1 MPLSQILSLCK
12 MDKKAHFMTFITLF
26 LKPWGLIKRSFSSV
40 FSHLT
45 SHWLHLKALLLF
57 CEIMM
62 WSYFSTCITCSFKS
76 KASPS
81 NNALFGIESFALLYS
96 QFSVIPSFWL
106 TLLPL
111 FETILCTSFPGSEFF
126 LGYIEQKLAT
136 NVALLSLFYIK
147 MHSQEMHNDRKFWFK
162 NDQKIISIT
171 LIFWLHD

>member
-12 MDKKAHFMTFITLF
+12 MDKKHISWPLSHCSWSPKVL
-26 LKPWGLIKRSFSSV
+26 LKGPFQAFFPTW
-40 FSHLT
+40 HLT
-45 SHWLHLKALLLF
+45 DCIWRLFYFF

>member
-26 LKPWGLIKRSFSSV
+26 LKPWGLIKRSFSRV
-40 FSHLT
+40 FPTWHLT
-45 SHWLHLKALLLF
+45 DCIWRLFYFF